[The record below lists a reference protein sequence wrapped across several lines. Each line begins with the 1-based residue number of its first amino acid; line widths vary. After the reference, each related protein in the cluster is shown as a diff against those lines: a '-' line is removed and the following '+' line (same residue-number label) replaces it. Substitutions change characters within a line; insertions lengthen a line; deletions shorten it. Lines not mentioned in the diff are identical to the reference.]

1 MPWLPRLKSH
11 KPLIMDSCKTTRQ
24 TKTIISPV
32 PQWLWPL
39 NLIEW
44 WLTLNSSTYLTLWSC
59 SFAGSCYKLKPFY
72 IQYYRFYDH
81 QTWQEDDLLWWLTP
95 IIIVTWAFDYA
106 VCSQKVTREIKKIT
120 VTIAMPITIRVFI
133 RVVTY
138 HKECPPINF
147 HYPQWGGH
155 MMSAQFSYIFKQS
168 SANTSL
174 GFYIFRIFIISFS
187 NPNHTIRLS

>member
-1 MPWLPRLKSH
+1 
-11 KPLIMDSCKTTRQ
+11 MDSCKTTRQ
-24 TKTIISPV
+24 TKTIIFPV

-44 WLTLNSSTYLTLWSC
+44 WLNLNSSTYLTLWSC
-59 SFAGSCYKLKPFY
+59 SFAGSCDKLKQFY
-72 IQYYRFYDH
+72 IHYYRFYDH

-95 IIIVTWAFDYA
+95 IIIVTWAFDYV

-147 HYPQWGGH
+147 HYPSMRWSYDV
-155 MMSAQFSYIFKQS
+155 SA
-168 SANTSL
+168 
-174 GFYIFRIFIISFS
+174 IFIYLQAI
-187 NPNHTIRLS
+187 LSKYLFRVHIFLEFLS